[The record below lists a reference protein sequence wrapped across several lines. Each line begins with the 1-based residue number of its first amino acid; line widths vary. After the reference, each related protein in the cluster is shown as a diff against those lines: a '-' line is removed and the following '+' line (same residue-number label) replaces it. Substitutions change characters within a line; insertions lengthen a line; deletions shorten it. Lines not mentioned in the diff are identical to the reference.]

1 MNIVGNLSTIPIPI
15 FNTINNE
22 TLFQTLNSNLHG
34 YTLFAP
40 NDTAMNIAFAA
51 NPTLGTDQ
59 SALNNMLLNHVS
71 LDLILFIVSNISVPT
86 VIDHQRHDCLLD
98 TS

>member
-1 MNIVGNLSTIPIPI
+1 
-15 FNTINNE
+15 
-22 TLFQTLNSNLHG
+22 
-34 YTLFAP
+34 
-40 NDTAMNIAFAA
+40 MNIAFAA